1 MTRGIY
7 KMTRRESLS
16 VLVEGPAVM
25 EDIAGHSRVQV
36 FGSGRIGPFVTEGS

>member
-1 MTRGIY
+1 
-7 KMTRRESLS
+7 MTRRERSSNLS

-36 FGSGRIGPFVTEGS
+36 VWSGIGPFVTEGS